1 MPMVPSAAPAALREE
16 ISTAIS
22 PPREAGQSANSGPE
36 DNHRQNISVVIVRRP
51 EHQGEAGGVQQA
63 DKPGHH
69 AAVAREKAVGE
80 HAGDDGPGDAG
91 DSVDADNPG
100 RLQGG
105 ISFILLEKEDPQE
118 LTA

>member
-1 MPMVPSAAPAALREE
+1 MVA
-16 ISTAIS
+16 
-22 PPREAGQSANSGPE
+22 PE

-63 DKPGHH
+63 DESGHH

-80 HAGDDGPGDAG
+80 HAGDDGPSDAG

-100 RLQGG
+100 RLQRG
-105 ISFILLEKEDPQE
+105 ISFILLEKEDPHE